1 MTEGL
6 FARGA
11 IPVLRAGMAFA
22 QDRQRELVNNI
33 ANISNP
39 DYVASDLPVEG
50 FREAL
55 ASAVSERDRHA
66 HRFLEVRG
74 EGISPRP
81 GGTYAVESVRAG
93 GNLARHDGNTVSTEQ
108 QMSRLMENTLWHNGL
123 AQMLTQ
129 QYNLVA
135 TAIRGRV

>member
-22 QDRQRELVNNI
+22 QDRQRELANNI

-39 DYVASDLPVEG
+39 DFVARDLPVAG
-50 FREAL
+50 FKEAL
-55 ASAVSERDRHA
+55 SAAVSERDAHA
-66 HRFLEVRG
+66 HRRFEVRG
-74 EGISPRP
+74 PGIWARP
-81 GGTYAVESVRAG
+81 GGTYAVESVPAG
-93 GNLARHDGNTVSTEQ
+93 GNLARHDGNTVSPEQ